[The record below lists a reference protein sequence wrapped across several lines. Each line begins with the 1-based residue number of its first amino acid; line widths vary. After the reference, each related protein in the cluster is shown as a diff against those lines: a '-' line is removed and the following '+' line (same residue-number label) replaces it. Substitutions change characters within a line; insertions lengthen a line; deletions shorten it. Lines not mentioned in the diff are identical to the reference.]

1 MAKPAPKKK
10 GKPGRPPHEPTD
22 KDKLLVQS
30 LKVCG
35 YTDESIAAALGI
47 SADTLVKKYGDK
59 LANGKARLDGEVV
72 GHLIDKI
79 RKGDTAS
86 ILFYL
91 KTRCGWSET
100 NIVKTVKAHED
111 ALDELE

>member
-1 MAKPAPKKK
+1 MAKRTAKRK
-10 GKPGRPPHEPTD
+10 GRPAHEPTA

-35 YTDESIAAALGI
+35 YTDEGIAAALGI
-47 SADTLVKKYGDK
+47 SADTLVKRYADE
-59 LANGKARLDGEVV
+59 LANGKARLDAEVV
-72 GHLIDKI
+72 GHLIGKI